1 MSNIWFRKI
10 YDFKHF
16 PLVIALVAIL
26 LALIFSLVIFPKIH
40 QPLGLSIDPDK
51 HGDLGQNICS
61 GKGYIYSDSDKP
73 AVDRGPVYP
82 YAISL
87 LFTLSGSTDYKV
99 VQIFQAFLFG
109 VTGLFVFLF
118 VKYVSC
124 KRTAVIAQILFSIH
138 PMFIW
143 YTSLIWIETTHTFLI
158 TLTAYILIR
167 VYHKLSLWWMICLG
181 IALGLTI
188 LTKSVLLF
196 FPILIV
202 PIFYFRWK
210 KEGLR
215 FALITLLVAYLLII
229 PWSLRNYKVTNDLI
243 PVHTLLGL
251 NLIQGDALAENWLRY
266 PLSNMPSWFIGDAK
280 MDGVLKGS
288 DATPQDAVGDRA
300 LVKHFVS
307 ENLKRPT
314 FILWRL
320 LVNSVTFWYL
330 SESPLKSIFLACLQ
344 FPLLV
349 LFLIGLR
356 RVWKEKP
363 TLIPLIWMIIYFFVV
378 HSFIIGW
385 ARYSV
390 PIIPLILSV
399 VVIYIV
405 DYTKIF
411 KSNSA
416 TL

>member
-10 YDFKHF
+10 YDFKHASH
-16 PLVIALVAIL
+16 VIALIAVLI
-26 LALIFSLVIFPKIH
+26 ALIFSLVIFPKIQ

-51 HGDLGQNICS
+51 NGDLSRNIFTD
-61 GKGYIYSDSDKP
+61 KGFIYSDSDKP
-73 AVDRGPVYP
+73 AVDRGPIYP

-87 LFTLSGSTDYKV
+87 LLTLSGSMDYKV
-99 VQIFQAFLFG
+99 VQIFQAILFG
-109 VTGLFVFLF
+109 VTGLLVFLI
-118 VKYVSC
+118 VKYVSR
-124 KRTAVIAQILFSIH
+124 KQTAVIAQIFYTLH

-143 YTSLIWIETTHTFLI
+143 YTSRIWIETTHTFLI
-158 TLTAYILIR
+158 TITAYLLIR
-167 VYHKLSLWWMICLG
+167 TYHKLSLRWIICLG
-181 IALGLTI
+181 VALGLTI
-188 LTKSVLLF
+188 LTKSILMF
-196 FPILIV
+196 FPVVLV

-300 LVKHFVS
+300 LV
-307 ENLKRPT
+307 KRPT